1 MGVLCNLCA
10 LPANGESFVMNGGL
24 QLLDALYS
32 DPESGDNVR
41 LASASVLHNLAANPD
56 TALLLSSDEGI
67 DLLVKIIRKAPVDS
81 PLFLNT
87 LKVLAALLFKL
98 PNDNKPAGN
107 KKPEV
112 MKRIISKGLL
122 ATLNEA
128 IKYDSK
134 ELQEMSATLMIVIAQ
149 TAPKLAQE
157 LADADSPAQLVN
169 MCMNG
174 PTPQAQHC
182 SVAIW
187 FHVCDAFQNQA
198 RLIESGVV
206 EFLTSDW
213 YRNPNTKDD
222 TIRIGCGVYI
232 KLCSN
237 VRNAAAF
244 GQYKAKVL
252 EFCSFCRQNKP
263 QVAELC
269 NAIESSMKQMDPTK
283 SMTMHTQETYQS
295 QANPQQQAPPQQQ
308 QQQQPPPQ
316 QQQQQQFNQQQV
328 KQVKKNSVV
337 QDSNNYGQ
345 PQMQQAQQV
354 NPQGGGV
361 PDVGGSKTLEE
372 CKLMNVP
379 NKEAYLADDEFF
391 KVFGMN
397 KEAFYKLRPWK
408 QKNIKRAKGLF

>member
-1 MGVLCNLCA
+1 MG
-10 LPANGESFVMNGGL
+10 
-24 QLLDALYS
+24 
-32 DPESGDNVR
+32 
-41 LASASVLHNLAANPD
+41 
-56 TALLLSSDEGI
+56 
-67 DLLVKIIRKAPVDS
+67 
-81 PLFLNT
+81 FLNT

-112 MKRIISKGLL
+112 MKRIIGKGLL

-128 IKYDSK
+128 IKYDSP

-149 TAPKLAQE
+149 TSPKLAQE

-198 RLIESGVV
+198 RLIESGVI

-213 YRNPNTKDD
+213 YQNPNTKDD

-244 GQYKAKVL
+244 GQYKDKVL

-269 NAIESSMKQMDPTK
+269 NAIESSMKQMDPNQ
-283 SMTMHTQETYQS
+283 SMTMHTQETYQ
-295 QANPQQQAPPQQQ
+295 QQPNQQQQPQQQQQ
-308 QQQQPPPQ
+308 QQQQPPQQEVKQ
-316 QQQQQQFNQQQV
+316 QQQQQQSFNQQQV

-337 QDSNNYGQ
+337 QDNNNYGQ
-345 PQMQQAQQV
+345 PQMQQAQPV

-361 PDVGGSKTLEE
+361 PDVGVTKTYEE
-372 CKLMNVP
+372 VKSMNVP
-379 NKEAYLADDEFF
+379 NKEAYLSDDEFQ
-391 KVFGMN
+391 KVMGMN